1 MAGYR
6 PKSLDELNKMYD
18 QTMEAERA
26 IKKGT
31 SLLSGGES
39 SAPTEQELDAIKQK
53 EKELI
58 AALESSYK
66 FSDYLEKKAELASKS
81 EAVTADEAPLQIEE
95 PEIFTVEEA
104 VIEEAAAPEEVFTQ
118 QEKII
123 SEPVIIRIEETPE
136 EEAVFTPEQDPPLQQ
151 PPVILEKIISEEFA
165 AEQEELLSEPANQTA
180 AEDKNSLFD
189 DYMKIMN
196 DEEEEDETPVKS
208 KKFSRKEK
216 KKMKKQ
222 KAAEKKLAEKNDE
235 PSEASSEEEQD
246 SEASESDGFSLSLSA
261 EISINASDEE
271 EAVEEAPAQT
281 PSSNSFFTI
290 EETVDEADEFS
301 FPENYEPEWIGKDKA
316 EDLMLEE
323 ESKKEKQKAKAKKE
337 KKENKE
343 KNTLGKAVLALLLAI
358 VIALGVFATTLK
370 SVIAVNTGTAFNGN
384 FCAFTAYKTYEN
396 ANILEGDLVITEN
409 VLPEDGDAFAYINY
423 DEKIFDFAKR
433 TKSFVNADDVLIVAV
448 KENERVLI
456 SRDDCRGVVYATYP
470 GIGTYV
476 SMITDNYV
484 ILMAAFAVA
493 AVVIILALIFGF
505 RGEKADSKKKAVK
518 KAAAND
524 DDEDIFGSIN

>member
-31 SLLSGGES
+31 SLLSGADS

-58 AALESSYK
+58 AALENSYK

-81 EAVTADEAPLQIEE
+81 EAVTDDEAPLQIEE

-104 VIEEAAAPEEVFTQ
+104 VIEEESVPEDIFSEQEEV
-118 QEKII
+118 I
-123 SEPVIIRIEETPE
+123 SEPVIIRIEESPEEEIFTPE
-136 EEAVFTPEQDPPLQQ
+136 EDVFTPEQEAPLQQ
-151 PPVILEKIISEEFA
+151 PPVIIEKIISEEFA
-165 AEQEELLSEPANQTA
+165 AEQEELLSEPAIQTVT
-180 AEDKNSLFD
+180 EDKNSLFD

-196 DEEEEDETPVKS
+196 DEEDDDAPVRS

-222 KAAEKKLAEKNDE
+222 KAAEKKLAEAEQE
-235 PSEASSEEEQD
+235 PAEETEEDSEEGGL
-246 SEASESDGFSLSLSA
+246 SISLSA
-261 EISINASDEE
+261 EIKISTSDEE
-271 EAVEEAPAQT
+271 GEEEVPAET

-290 EETVDEADEFS
+290 EETVDETDEFS

-323 ESKKEKQKAKAKKE
+323 ESKKEKQKAQAKKE

-343 KNTLGKAVLALLLAI
+343 KNTLGKAVLALLLAL

-484 ILMAAFAVA
+484 ILMAAFAAV

-505 RGEKADSKKKAVK
+505 RGGKDDSKKKAVR
-518 KAAAND
+518 KAAD
-524 DDEDIFGSIN
+524 EDEDIFGSIN